1 MFDCVFILFS
11 RQQWLYQVT
20 SSDPS
25 GTSKEMDGTLHILQD
40 SMFSEKKNP
49 THGKVENRPGR
60 GHGGLSGN
68 DRSCNFHNRL
78 KQNNRLG

>member
-25 GTSKEMDGTLHILQD
+25 GTSEEMDGTLHILQD
-40 SMFSEKKNP
+40 SMFSEKKIILMAKSRTDKNLLRDQ
-49 THGKVENRPGR
+49 N
-60 GHGGLSGN
+60 LSV
-68 DRSCNFHNRL
+68 L
-78 KQNNRLG
+78 KKACGPQ

>member
-25 GTSKEMDGTLHILQD
+25 GTSKEMDGTLHITRLD
-40 SMFSEKKNP
+40 VFEKNP
-49 THGKVENRPGR
+49 NHGKVEGRPGR
-60 GHGGLSGN
+60 GHGEL
-68 DRSCNFHNRL
+68 
-78 KQNNRLG
+78 